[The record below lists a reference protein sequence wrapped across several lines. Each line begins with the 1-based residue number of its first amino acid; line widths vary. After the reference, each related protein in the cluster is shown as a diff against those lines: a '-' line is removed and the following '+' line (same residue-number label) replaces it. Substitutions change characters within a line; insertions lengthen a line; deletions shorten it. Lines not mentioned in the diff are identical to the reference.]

1 MEESGRIMVQSRIH
15 NKIDRLKQIKLKK
28 EIEKEGNRY
37 MKKLYRAYCSAL
49 VLGSILATTAL
60 SAAELR
66 LGDPAVQAIGFDT
79 EKGTLSSWTVSGTD
93 LAMKTALSGFS
104 ATDEMTGQRGNFL
117 PIRIYKKDGRIFYKG
132 ICKDLGLE
140 LDAVFSSGT
149 GNAVLADCTVT
160 DLKRKDR
167 AVTIVFTAALK
178 PGDWGFGNSWSNSSS
193 GVEKIARGRGASQ
206 IDGFSGHKQSQIPLG
221 SLDNEKQNASLAH
234 SLRKTRFFSY
244 AAYVAD
250 DGIAYLSVSVPLG
263 LSGITENFPH
273 RADFQ
278 FAFLGGKGGTGIRG
292 AMQNYY
298 NAFPECF
305 KSRAPYGGWALWVSE
320 QELQAALKCGMGYD
334 QMEFEYSKPQEII
347 PAIQKTGLAAMQY
360 SEPWTIWMPIP
371 HEWVKAHKKESSTLP
386 TSVFKDF
393 YVPINT
399 ADYRKF
405 LAADLKS
412 EVVSDR
418 YPGLTRGF
426 TAQALNN
433 SAIETEDGEWVFHC
447 YPMKDFPWTP
457 NVERKN
463 WSGGFLLAN
472 PSPKLP
478 HPNRYD
484 IQLNQVEHIA
494 KQLETTNRKLDV
506 VYLDSVVYGAGWANY
521 NFRREHW
528 KYTDTPLTFAKV
540 NGKAVPALHN
550 ALSNADFLAEFRRYC
565 DKHGYAIFDN
575 SWHPVIA
582 THIGYIDALGAG
594 EHVASNLVNPA
605 DLRTFRFLAGR
616 KPISTQDY
624 RLSFVETTVEEM
636 DARLNRALMYGIY
649 SGTSNNWKKP
659 EVTARLLKICPKYAR
674 LLNLINQAGWEV
686 LSNATVDQG
695 ALVERW
701 GNHPA
706 SGLYFTVLNPAAD
719 PRRVTLSLRAEDYA
733 KTTFTGAKE
742 LVDHAPLEFK
752 TDSAKTQITFS
763 IPAGRT
769 YLIQLSGNKTKQ

>member
-1 MEESGRIMVQSRIH
+1 MR
-15 NKIDRLKQIKLKK
+15 
-28 EIEKEGNRY
+28 
-37 MKKLYRAYCSAL
+37 KLYCAYWSAL
-49 VLGSILATTAL
+49 ALGGILTATAL
-60 SAAELR
+60 NAAEVR

-79 EKGTLSSWTVSGTD
+79 EKGTLSSWTVAGTE
-93 LAMKTALSGFS
+93 LAMKTAPGGFS
-104 ATDEMTGQRGNFL
+104 ATDEMTGQKGNFL
-117 PIRIYKKDGRIFYKG
+117 PVKVYKKDGRIFYKG
-132 ICKDLGLE
+132 VCRELGLE

-149 GNAVLADCTVT
+149 GNAMLADCTVI

-167 AVTIVFTAALK
+167 AVTIAFSAALK
-178 PGDWGFGNSWSNSSS
+178 PGNWGFGNSWSNDTL
-193 GVEKIARGRGASQ
+193 GVEKVTPGRGANQ
-206 IDGFSGHKQSQIPLG
+206 VDGFSGHNQSQIPLG
-221 SLDNEKQNASLAH
+221 SLDNEKQNVALAH

-244 AAYVAD
+244 GVYVAD
-250 DGIAYLSVSVPLG
+250 NGTANLSVSVPLG
-263 LSGITENFPH
+263 LSGITKNFPH

-298 NAFPECF
+298 RAFPECF
-305 KSRAPYGGWALWVSE
+305 ESRAPYGGWALWVAES
-320 QELQAALKCGMGYD
+320 ELQAALKCGMGYD
-334 QMEFEYSKPQEII
+334 QMEFEYSKPLEII

-371 HEWVKAHKKESSTLP
+371 HEWVKANKRNISTLP

-393 YVPINT
+393 YIPINT
-399 ADYRKF
+399 AKYRKF
-405 LAADLKS
+405 LAKDLKS
-412 EVVSDR
+412 TTESDR
-418 YPGLTRGF
+418 YPGLTRDF
-426 TAQALNN
+426 TVKALNN
-433 SAIETEDGEWVFHC
+433 SAIESEDGEWVFHC

-472 PSPKLP
+472 PSPRLP

-494 KQLETTNRKLDV
+494 KQLKSINRKLDV

-528 KYTDTPLTFAKV
+528 KYTETPLTFARV

-565 DKHGYAIFDN
+565 DQHGYAIFDN

-582 THIGYIDALGAG
+582 SHIGYLDALGAG
-594 EHVASNLVNPA
+594 EHVDSKPLNPA

-636 DARLNRALMYGIY
+636 DARMNRALMYGIY
-649 SGTSNNWKKP
+649 SGTSNNWNKP
-659 EVTARLLKICPKYAR
+659 EVTKRLLKICPKYAR
-674 LLNLINQAGWEV
+674 LLHRINRAGWEV
-686 LSNATVDQG
+686 LTNASVNQG

-701 GNHPA
+701 GSQPSA
-706 SGLYFTVLNPAAD
+706 GLYFTVLNPAAEA
-719 PRRVTLSLRAEDYA
+719 RRVTLSLRAEDYA
-733 KTTFTGAKE
+733 KAVFTGANE
-742 LVDHAPLEFK
+742 LVDNAPLEFK
-752 TDSAKTQITFS
+752 TDSGKTQVTFT

-769 YLIQLSGNKTKQ
+769 YLIQLSGNDGGK